1 MSSPSPLHPL
11 SPDGAWKDFR
21 DDLYW
26 EALEGAALGFVLV
39 IRQGGAAP
47 GRGWELVAGRM
58 TSGLVQLPQESRG
71 SGLRWERSRWRHR
84 LVDPASPRRPHVE
97 HPWRKVVTKGL
108 VRELVLSSPRGRI
121 SGLVKRVSSLLDARM
136 DTALLP
142 GQRGLERWGV
152 VESGEADGLG
162 GRYGICAQGGD
173 LIDRATG
180 LAPSPG
186 DLIDLDAHLRA
197 RVDAALG
204 HRLAAHM
211 RGHMRA
217 RADTRPEAHVHAQ
230 LRTHLDTHLRAR
242 ADTRVQARADAH
254 LDARA
259 DARRRT

>member
-1 MSSPSPLHPL
+1 MTPSPLRSL
-11 SPDGAWKDFR
+11 SPDGAWQDFR

-58 TSGLVQLPQESRG
+58 TSDLVQLPQESRG

-84 LVDPASPRRPHVE
+84 LVDPASPGRPHVE

-108 VRELVLSSPRGRI
+108 VRDLVLSSPRAHT

-186 DLIDLDAHLRA
+186 ELIDLDAHLRA

-217 RADTRPEAHVHAQ
+217 RADARPEAHVHAQ
-230 LRTHLDTHLRAR
+230 LRTR
-242 ADTRVQARADAH
+242 ADTRVQARVQARVDAH

-259 DARRRT
+259 DTRRRT